1 MFSRKNTKG
10 VHYIDA
16 VCFIV
21 KAPDAGLTV
30 FQKYIFSAIMDLFG
44 KDIESNICTLVTF
57 ADGAEP
63 QVLDSLKEAKLPFG
77 STFQFNNSALFAVNK
92 NLTSTSLSPIFWEIG
107 CNSFQTFLDIIFSFE
122 TRSLVQTNDVL
133 EEREQLNQ
141 VIVSIFPQVK
151 AGLLKLSEL
160 RDQLEVFQRNR
171 ADIENNKDFEY
182 EVDEV
187 IQIKLELKPGQH
199 VMNCFYCNMTC
210 HENCSCEDDD
220 EKRNCSVMNNG
231 FCTVCTKKCI
241 WSNHRSLRYT
251 LKYTTKRVKKT
262 YKEMKEKYEKA
273 KGFKKTQETIIQ
285 GLIRDVESLFNFVNT
300 RMREIER
307 CKSRLEIIA
316 LRYDPLSTVDYLDL
330 MIQEEDKERHLGFE
344 QRIKTLN
351 EYRQM
356 ALFEKDID
364 NFNEEF
370 QLTKEQMASYGIA
383 LNQKDATKQGI
394 DFINHLFYSQT
405 QGSVFFK
412 K

>member
-107 CNSFQTFLDIIFSFE
+107 CNSFQKFLDIIFSFE

-133 EEREQLNQ
+133 EEREQLKQ

-151 AGLLKLSEL
+151 IGLLKLSGL

-187 IQIKLELKPGQH
+187 KQIKLELKPGQH
-199 VMNCFYCNMTC
+199 VMNCLTCNITC
-210 HENCSCEDDD
+210 HENCSCGDDD

-231 FCTVCTKKCI
+231 FCTVCTKNCI
-241 WSNHRSLRYT
+241 WYDHKSSPYT
-251 LKYTTKRVKKT
+251 FKYTTERVKKT

-273 KGFKKTQETIIQ
+273 IGFKKTQETIIQ

-351 EYRQM
+351 EYRHM

-405 QGSVFFK
+405 QGCVFK
-412 K
+412 KK